1 MNLLYKKQKILFMY
15 CLYTVH
21 RSHDT
26 IYTFKNYFTTIFL
39 ISIKISYIE
48 TDLKDFQ
55 LMNPSELTSQ

>member
-1 MNLLYKKQKILFMY
+1 MH

-39 ISIKISYIE
+39 ISIKISCIE